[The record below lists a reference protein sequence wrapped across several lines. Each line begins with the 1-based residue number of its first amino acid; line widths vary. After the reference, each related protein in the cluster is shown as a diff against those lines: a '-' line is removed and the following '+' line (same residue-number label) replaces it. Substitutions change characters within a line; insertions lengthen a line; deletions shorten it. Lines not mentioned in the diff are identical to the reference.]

1 MEGQLLNLE
10 ALMSTLGRRDNRG
23 VADQR
28 VVDTR
33 VGHQVGLE
41 LVQINVESAIKPQG
55 RSDGADNLGDET
67 VQVLV
72 AGTRDIEV
80 ALADVVDGLIVNK
93 EGAVGVLDGAV
104 GRQDGIVGL
113 NNGRRDTGGRVD
125 GELELALLA
134 VLGRETLEEESPE
147 TGTSTATEGV
157 EDEETLQGV
166 AVI

>member
-41 LVQINVESAIKPQG
+41 LVQINVESAVEPQR
-55 RSDGADNLGDET
+55 RSDGADDLGNEA
-67 VQVLV
+67 VQMLV
-72 AGTRDIEV
+72 VGTRDVKIS
-80 ALADVVDGLIVNK
+80 LADVVDGLVVN
-93 EGAVGVLDGAV
+93 EESAVRVLDSAV
-104 GRQDGIVGL
+104 SRQDGVIRL
-113 NNGRRDTGGRVD
+113 NDSRGHTGGRVD
-125 GELELALLA
+125 GEFELALLA
-134 VLGRETLEEESPE
+134 VLGRETFEEESPE

>member
-41 LVQINVESAIKPQG
+41 LVQINVEGTIEPQG
-55 RSDGADNLGDET
+55 GSDGADNLSDEA

-80 ALADVVDGLIVNK
+80 ALADVVDGLVVN
-93 EGAVGVLDGAV
+93 EESAVRVLDSAV
-104 GRQDGIVGL
+104 SRQDGVIRL
-113 NNGRRDTGGRVD
+113 NDSRGHTGGRVD
-125 GELELALLA
+125 GEFELALLA